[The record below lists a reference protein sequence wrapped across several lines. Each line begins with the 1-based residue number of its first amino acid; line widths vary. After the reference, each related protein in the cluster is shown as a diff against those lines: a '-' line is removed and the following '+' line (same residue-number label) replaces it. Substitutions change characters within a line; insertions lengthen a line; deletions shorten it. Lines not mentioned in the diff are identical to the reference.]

1 MSGGSG
7 RWPVVA
13 GSALAGFLMTFGSSC
28 NSPAAG
34 SSCATAG
41 GTCVLGGVACVK
53 QGASNVQDCNPSE
66 NPGGA
71 FCCLELQEGGG
82 IPGVSDGGGSGA
94 PDGSL
99 SDAATETDAPP
110 CSPVIASDYDQSC
123 TVDTDCVAVGEV
135 PSCPV
140 EGAIDGCTTEAINKS
155 ALTQYMTA
163 FAQAFASRT
172 GGGSSCPCESGA
184 VCRSGKCQA
193 AFCGPPP
200 ADTLPACANAGDAG
214 GMCAYSAN
222 TTCSGVG
229 PPDACA
235 YSDEFCCLN

>member
-71 FCCLELQEGGG
+71 FCCLELAEAG
-82 IPGVSDGGGSGA
+82 IASDGGVDAGTSNDA
-94 PDGSL
+94 SAAT
-99 SDAATETDAPP
+99 DAACT
-110 CSPVIASDYDQSC
+110 PVLASAYDQSC
-123 TVDTDCVAVGEV
+123 DADTDCVGVGEV
-135 PSCPV
+135 PSCSTSTCACPTAAV
-140 EGAIDGCTTEAINKS
+140 NKS
-155 ALTQYMTA
+155 ANAQYSALFSQVTA
-163 FAQAFASRT
+163 AYPPAACN
-172 GGGSSCPCESGA
+172 CPCLSGA
-184 VCRSGKCQA
+184 ICRGGACQA
-193 AFCGPPP
+193 AYCGPPA

-235 YSDEFCCLN
+235 YTDEFCCLY